1 MSRLLRVLTGRRRHD
16 DRVVGAGSDGVVT
29 KHRIQVGRGTD
40 LATRV
45 GLLVEGG
52 VVFGKRCSIVADG
65 RIGTGSVLSNG
76 VRITG
81 DGTVEL
87 EGDNWVG
94 TGATLVAPVTL
105 HRGAVVAPGT
115 VVTGVVPAM
124 AIAAGDPGK
133 VIGSRFSNDVIREHE
148 GARLPVGS

>member
-1 MSRLLRVLTGRRRHD
+1 MVTQQRV
-16 DRVVGAGSDGVVT
+16 
-29 KHRIQVGRGTD
+29 QVGRGTD

-52 VVFGKRCSIVADG
+52 VVIGKRCSIVADG
-65 RIGTGSVLSNG
+65 RIGAGSVLSNK

-124 AIAAGDPGK
+124 AIAAGNPGR
-133 VIGSRFSNDVIREHE
+133 VIGSRFSNDVIRQHE
-148 GARLPVGS
+148 DTRLPVGG

>member
-1 MSRLLRVLTGRRRHD
+1 MSRLLPVLTDRRRHNG
-16 DRVVGAGSDGVVT
+16 RLVGASSNGVVT
-29 KHRIQVGRGTD
+29 QPRVQVGRGTD

-52 VVFGKRCSIVADG
+52 VVIGKRCSIVADG
-65 RIGTGSVLSNG
+65 RIGAGSVLSNK

-81 DGTVEL
+81 VGTVEL

-105 HRGAVVAPGT
+105 RRGAVVAPGT

-124 AIAAGDPGK
+124 AIAAGDPGQ

-148 GARLPVGS
+148 DTRLPVGG

>member
-1 MSRLLRVLTGRRRHD
+1 MSRLLPVLTDRRRHNG
-16 DRVVGAGSDGVVT
+16 RLVGASSNGVVIQ
-29 KHRIQVGRGTD
+29 HGVQVGRGTD

-52 VVFGKRCSIVADG
+52 VVIGKRCSIVADG
-65 RIGTGSVLSNG
+65 RIGAGSVLSNK

-81 DGTVEL
+81 VGTVEL

-105 HRGAVVAPGT
+105 RRGAVVAPGT
-115 VVTGVVPAM
+115 VVSGVVPAM
-124 AIAAGDPGK
+124 AIAAGNPGR
-133 VIGSRFSNDVIREHE
+133 VIGSRFSNDVIRQHE
-148 GARLPVGS
+148 DVRLPVGS